1 MIKNISYPLISYD
14 TNKIFTQGN
23 KIIIILQFT
32 MVITPIHKNNL
43 LKWKLKVTCV
53 RIRVEDQE
61 GPAVQS
67 VAKCCVSFIQ
77 GVNEALPPPPQL
89 TW

>member
-1 MIKNISYPLISYD
+1 
-14 TNKIFTQGN
+14 
-23 KIIIILQFT
+23 

-43 LKWKLKVTCV
+43 LKLKLKVTQV

-61 GPAVQS
+61 GLAVQS

-77 GVNEALPPPPQL
+77 GVNEAPPP
-89 TW
+89 T